1 VSVREEKLG
10 NLCLQIRGI
19 AYGKDEIHEVPFED
33 TIPLLRA
40 TNILESGEINAADV
54 LHVNAG
60 CVNPKQILKKGDVL
74 ISASTGSKS
83 SIGKPARVR
92 GDDGVTFGAF
102 CKALRPNTKL
112 IDPDYFWF
120 VFCRP
125 EYRSYISNVVGG
137 ANINNIRNEHIDEF
151 VIPLPSLAT
160 QKHIAR
166 VLEQADQLRKQAQ
179 QMESELN
186 QLAQSLFLEMF
197 GDLFRNPKAWPMEE
211 LSGLITQGPRNG
223 LYKHAD
229 DYGTGSPIIRIDNF
243 YDGELTNHST
253 FKRVAATVAELDKFK
268 IDENSILI
276 NRVNSPDYL
285 GKAALVER
293 LQEPTVFESNMMNFS
308 VDTDRINPLFLVTQL
323 GSLYVKEQIRKAS
336 KDAVNQSSINQ
347 GDVESFTV
355 ALPPIEYQNKFARRL
370 SEIRLV
376 RSMCLESKAVV
387 EEAFNSLMQRAFNG
401 ELATPERKAA

>member
-1 VSVREEKLG
+1 MTVREEKLG
-10 NLCLQIRGI
+10 NLCFQIRGI
-19 AYGKDEIHEVPFED
+19 AYGKDEIHELPLVD

-40 TNILESGEINAADV
+40 TNILESGEIDATDV

-60 CVNPKQILKKGDVL
+60 CVNPKQILQKGDVL

-151 VIPLPSLAT
+151 VIPLPPLAT

-197 GDLFRNPKAWPMEE
+197 GDPIENPKGWKKEPLQNLMTIKR
-211 LSGLITQGPRNG
+211 G
-223 LYKHAD
+223 
-229 DYGTGSPIIRIDNF
+229 GSPRPIEKFVGGTIPWIKIGDATSGDDIYIYETKEKIIEAGLKKTVFLEPGSVIFANCGVSLGFARILKIHGCIH
-243 YDGELTNHST
+243 DGWLSFSE
-253 FKRVAATVAELDKFK
+253 
-268 IDENSILI
+268 IDEN
-276 NRVNSPDYL
+276 
-285 GKAALVER
+285 
-293 LQEPTVFESNMMNFS
+293 
-308 VDTDRINPLFLVTQL
+308 RINKVFLLKAINSITEHFRRMAPEGTQPNL
-323 GSLYVKEQIRKAS
+323 NTGLMK
-336 KDAVNQSSINQ
+336 
-347 GDVESFTV
+347 SFEMTV
-355 ALPPIEYQNKFARRL
+355 PPIDLQNSFEKLIFEI
-370 SEIRLV
+370 SER
-376 RSMCLESKAVV
+376 KQ
-387 EEAFNSLMQRAFNG
+387 EAKDKGEHFDLLFNSLMQRAFNG
-401 ELATPERKAA
+401 ELTAPERKAA